1 MLWKYV
7 CVSCVLKKFD
17 KIDKSHIAYRGFSSN
32 DKNKASL
39 K

>member
-1 MLWKYV
+1 MSIFLFNTELLY
-7 CVSCVLKKFD
+7 
-17 KIDKSHIAYRGFSSN
+17 IAYRGFSSN